1 MKSEF
6 RRYDPSRPGE
16 AEALL
21 RLHQET
27 EAAIGRKMDFPK
39 LDEHP
44 VLVAEV
50 LERNGELL
58 GGLYLEST
66 PEVCFIGRSA
76 EVTVSAVRHA
86 PEVFRK
92 LKECGFRFVRVQV
105 PRSLSEEDR
114 TMIREQLE
122 AIGFQENSAYEHYF
136 VDLR

>member
-1 MKSEF
+1 MKAEF
-6 RRYDPSRPGE
+6 RRYDPNRPGE
-16 AEALL
+16 VEAVL
-21 RLHQET
+21 RLHQEA
-27 EAAIGRKMDFPK
+27 EQAIGRKMDFPD
-39 LDEHP
+39 LAQHP

-50 LERNGELL
+50 LERNGEVL

-66 PEVCFIGRSA
+66 PEVVFIGRSA

-105 PRSLSEEDR
+105 PRSLSDEDR
-114 TMIREQLE
+114 AMIREQLE
-122 AIGFQENSAYEHYF
+122 AVGFQENSAYEHYF